1 MSKSLLP
8 LGRVIRERREALGFS
23 QERLAELCGFD
34 RTYISMLERGMRNPS
49 LQNLFKLAD
58 GLGTS
63 VSKLTEI
70 YDGPDTDR

>member
-1 MSKSLLP
+1 
-8 LGRVIRERREALGFS
+8 
-23 QERLAELCGFD
+23 
-34 RTYISMLERGMRNPS
+34 MRNPS

-70 YDGPDTDR
+70 YDDLDTDR